1 MCALMLNIYS
11 HYFSC
16 TSRQAVS
23 HLERATTERKYYK
36 DACEESSK
44 QIHALFTEDD
54 IYSPPPPNSSHQPN
68 PIHSRSVFIT
78 PSILPSRYI
87 FRVIRF
93 NLDRSIF
100 LTPRKCGL
108 FGVTCES
115 IPRQVNFLIDEAVD
129 MGKGQIP
136 YAACYTTSLVITV
149 WENRQYIS
157 MPTTALDR
165 IRIILLYRYI

>member
-1 MCALMLNIYS
+1 MYALDVKHLLTLLQLY
-11 HYFSC
+11 
-16 TSRQAVS
+16 RQAVS

-44 QIHALFTEDD
+44 QVHALFTEDD

-68 PIHSRSVFIT
+68 SLEICVYYSFDFAQQVH
-78 PSILPSRYI
+78 LPSDPLQPGLIY
-87 FRVIRF
+87 
-93 NLDRSIF
+93 F

-115 IPRQVNFLIDEAVD
+115 IPCQVNFLIDEAVD
-129 MGKGQIP
+129 MGKGANSICSMLH
-136 YAACYTTSLVITV
+136 YLFLVIMV

-157 MPTTALDR
+157 MPTTASDR
-165 IRIILLYRYI
+165 IRTILLYW